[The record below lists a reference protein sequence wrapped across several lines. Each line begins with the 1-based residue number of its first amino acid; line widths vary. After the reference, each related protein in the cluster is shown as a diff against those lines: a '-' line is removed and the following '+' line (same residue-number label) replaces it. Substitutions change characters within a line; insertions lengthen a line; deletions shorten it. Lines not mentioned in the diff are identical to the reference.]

1 MTLDDYHKLVADARQ
16 AIVVTDAASAMAM
29 RRWHDPPLPKAARVW
44 TGVLAGKRA
53 WRGQAVILPDGSL
66 GYVSRVQRRRAIVW
80 RQAPFVIGEREY
92 FVLRVEQITP
102 YRLPSAVR
110 LGRCKAG
117 HRETPSARKAA
128 ACRRNGAMPCHSG
141 KRRGRPRRT

>member
-1 MTLDDYHKLVADARQ
+1 MEDYRKLEADARQ
-16 AIVVTDAASAMAM
+16 AIEVTDAASAMAT

-53 WRGQAVILPDGSL
+53 WQGQPVILTDKSI
-66 GYVSRVQRRRAIVW
+66 GYIYSIQRGWAFFW
-80 RQAPFVIGEREY
+80 KASPFVIGEREN
-92 FVLRVEQITP
+92 FIVRVEQIKP

-110 LGRCKAG
+110 LGRCKRG
-117 HRETPSARKAA
+117 VKEQPSASKQFT
-128 ACRRNGAMPCHSG
+128 CRANGARPCHPG